1 MRMRKK
7 KHGDER
13 LSALSAIVCKD
24 TTKIPS
30 DPHDLFNDGK
40 PLRLEI
46 GCRKGGFVRGIS
58 KAEPEYNYIAMEKIS
73 DVIVLAAERYAEDRG
88 LGKLDPHGGWEA
100 PDGRVYRDGEPYE
113 IPSEQR
119 GNVRFIVGDAA
130 ELQEIFP
137 PECFESIYV
146 NFCDP
151 WDKKGYAS
159 RRLTHPDFLKK
170 YIYLLSD
177 GGYLKFKTDNDKL
190 FEYSLETIPA
200 SGFEPIFITRD
211 LHSSERADT
220 NIVTEYERNFSEKGV
235 KINYMEARKK

>member
-13 LSALSAIVCKD
+13 LSALSAIVFKD
-24 TTKIPS
+24 ATKIAS
-30 DPHDLFNDGK
+30 DPHAVFGNDK

-46 GCRKGGFVRGIS
+46 GCGKGGFIRGIS

-88 LGKLDPHGGWEA
+88 LGRLDPHGGWEA
-100 PDGRVYRDGEPYE
+100 PDGKVYRGGEPYD
-113 IPSEQR
+113 IPEELR
-119 GNVRFIVGDAA
+119 GNVRFVIGDASDLLTA
-130 ELQEIFP
+130 FLP
-137 PECFESIYV
+137 GSFESIYV

-170 YIYLLSD
+170 YTVLLAD

-190 FEYSLETIPA
+190 FEYSLETIPQT
-200 SGFEPIFITRD
+200 GFEPLFITRD
-211 LHSSERADT
+211 LHSSEKADT